1 MSTSDFNFIFLGQS
15 VLRYKTPVVVQH
27 AINSIYETKINNLP
41 PANRQLV
48 GKINNEHSM
57 FYNGTDETKMKRHR
71 EIPVDVLQW
80 FIDKFKHYLNWN
92 KIKEY
97 DMRLN
102 SVWVNEMKE
111 HEYNPVHVHQGTL
124 FTGL

>member
-1 MSTSDFNFIFLGQS
+1 MSTSNFSFIFLGQS
-15 VLRYKTPVVVQH
+15 VLRYKTAAVVQH

-80 FIDKFKHYLNWN
+80 FID
-92 KIKEY
+92 
-97 DMRLN
+97 
-102 SVWVNEMKE
+102 
-111 HEYNPVHVHQGTL
+111 
-124 FTGL
+124 